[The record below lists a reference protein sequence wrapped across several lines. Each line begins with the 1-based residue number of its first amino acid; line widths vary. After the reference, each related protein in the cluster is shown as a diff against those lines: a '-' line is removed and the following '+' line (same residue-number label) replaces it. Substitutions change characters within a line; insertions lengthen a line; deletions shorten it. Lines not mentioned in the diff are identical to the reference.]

1 MHRSPL
7 LVVVMATKI
16 TSHHLAYGLRL
27 QLTLRWGDH
36 PVVPDADDRCR
47 QHERSGHHRNIAVRV
62 EHHHDEGKSQ
72 RRAKEDV
79 SALVLDKSAKH
90 SAGYAAAADRHQ
102 DGESGSDNIS

>member
-1 MHRSPL
+1 MISEGWSARLMAFSLLHRSPL

-36 PVVPDADDRCR
+36 PVAPEPMIVAV
-47 QHERSGHHRNIAVRV
+47 QHERSGHHRNIVVRV
-62 EHHHDEGKSQ
+62 EHHPDAGKSQ

-79 SALVLDKSAKH
+79 
-90 SAGYAAAADRHQ
+90 R
-102 DGESGSDNIS
+102 SDNIS